1 MSKYIHKRKFDT
13 NKCPN
18 IFVKEKLLQTNEY
31 YSGIEHLTVLWK
43 CWNFVHY
50 KVYRGIGVVQNI
62 TINGKSLG
70 KASLGKS
77 TDAKD
82 KTDDFLQHFQGGR

>member
-1 MSKYIHKRKFDT
+1 M
-13 NKCPN
+13 
-18 IFVKEKLLQTNEY
+18 
-31 YSGIEHLTVLWK
+31 
-43 CWNFVHY
+43 HY

-77 TDAKD
+77 TDTKD
-82 KTDDFLQHFQGGR
+82 KTDDFGNISKGGGNF